1 MTKVLIFLMKV
12 ENYWIKGRRE
22 YSSSGRRQKGEAE
35 RQ

>member
-22 YSSSGRRQKGEAE
+22 MERSGIPLK
-35 RQ
+35 